1 MILRES
7 VLGPTARSSPTILYR
22 GVAQLV
28 ARMLWEHDVG
38 CSSHLTPTSFNG
50 KTACSGGFSAFWG
63 KFQEGGL
70 PSLLF
75 RKSQQEESK
84 PVPAEGV
91 SNRQIPNQSLTGIT

>member
-7 VLGPTARSSPTILYR
+7 VLGEEIRGSPTTSHR

-50 KTACSGGFSAFWG
+50 KTACLGGFSAFRGSYW
-63 KFQEGGL
+63 KTNSSSVASFEL
-70 PSLLF
+70 E
-75 RKSQQEESK
+75 KH
-84 PVPAEGV
+84 
-91 SNRQIPNQSLTGIT
+91 

>member
-7 VLGPTARSSPTILYR
+7 VLGGTARSSPTILYR

-50 KTACSGGFSAFWG
+50 ETACLGGFSAFWG
-63 KFQEGGL
+63 KFPEVVPPAQL
-70 PSLLF
+70 C
-75 RKSQQEESK
+75 RKGQQEESK
-84 PVPAEGV
+84 PVPAEKASQSGK
-91 SNRQIPNQSLTGIT
+91 SLTNP

>member
-7 VLGPTARSSPTILYR
+7 VLGGTARSSPTILYR

-50 KTACSGGFSAFWG
+50 KTACLGGFSAFWG
-63 KFQEGGL
+63 KFPEVVPPAQL
-70 PSLLF
+70 C
-75 RKSQQEESK
+75 RKGQQEESK
-84 PVPAEGV
+84 PVPAEKASQSGK
-91 SNRQIPNQSLTGIT
+91 SLTNP